1 MAREWLLRGVD
12 PEELKPDEKI
22 AAPVT
27 PKGWLENF
35 WYHHKWAFLG
45 GLFAVVVATVLVVQL
60 VTRDLPDY
68 HVLLMTKQAYLD
80 PDIEAIENLLA
91 QYGQDLDEDG
101 KVEVS
106 IQNCRIDKDT
116 SLQQNSGFQIVQA
129 HLMAGDVLFFV
140 WDESAYEL
148 VMDGVDN
155 AMEEGTTFLTPLPPV
170 AGVEGEGLL
179 YNWAGDP
186 RAEALEAFPE
196 TLLFGVRDTHGTAGD
211 ADKLHEDCM
220 ALLEAF
226 IEGRTTTATIKD
238 EPMATVTGDETTG
251 TTTTTEAVETT
262 TTKKTTAATKKAET
276 TKKATTTSATKAKV
290 TTTTKKKSTVVQAAD
305 FRTGISWDGKSPIV
319 YTYTDG
325 TTGTTPKDGA
335 TYEVLPGKVSTYYA
349 PKDVEVSN
357 RCPYCDKTLGDGQN
371 GTCVVWL
378 MGDVDCPNCGEHVKS
393 HTCHTCEE

>member
-45 GLFAVVVATVLVVQL
+45 GVFAAVVATVLVVQL

-80 PDIEAIENLLA
+80 PDIEAMEDLLA
-91 QYGQDLDEDG
+91 QYGQDLDGDG
-101 KVEVS
+101 KVEVA

-116 SLQQNSGFQIVQA
+116 NLQQNSGFQIVQA

-140 WDESAYEL
+140 WDEGAYDL
-148 VMDGVDN
+148 VMDGIDN
-155 AMEEGTTFLTPLPPV
+155 ALEEGDTFLTPLPAV

-179 YNWAGDP
+179 YNWSGDP
-186 RAEALEAFPE
+186 RAEALKAFPD

-226 IEGRTTTATIKD
+226 IQGRN
-238 EPMATVTGDETTG
+238 
-251 TTTTTEAVETT
+251 
-262 TTKKTTAATKKAET
+262 AE
-276 TKKATTTSATKAKV
+276 
-290 TTTTKKKSTVVQAAD
+290 
-305 FRTGISWDGKSPIV
+305 
-319 YTYTDG
+319 
-325 TTGTTPKDGA
+325 
-335 TYEVLPGKVSTYYA
+335 
-349 PKDVEVSN
+349 
-357 RCPYCDKTLGDGQN
+357 
-371 GTCVVWL
+371 
-378 MGDVDCPNCGEHVKS
+378 
-393 HTCHTCEE
+393 